1 MALPKVL
8 NGARSIVSFT
18 DSATGLSTP
27 IGIFTSFD
35 YSVGYDATPIFI
47 LGRLTAAEIEYTGVS
62 PVSITA
68 SGWRTIDHG
77 PHVSGKLPKIKD
89 MLTSDYLTF
98 TVMDRLDPTKTVCKI
113 TKVRATGYNTGLSAK
128 GLQSMTLHY
137 LGIFA
142 SLDDDGGTDNEP
154 NLPGGTNDL
163 P

>member
-1 MALPKVL
+1 MAAGKVF
-8 NGARSIVSFT
+8 NGARAIVNFT
-18 DSATGLSTP
+18 DGSGKSTP
-27 IGIFTSFD
+27 IGVFTSFD

-68 SGWRTIDHG
+68 SGWRAIDNG
-77 PHVSGKLPKIKD
+77 PTVAGKLPKIQD

-98 TVMDRLDPTKTVCKI
+98 TVIDRLDSSKTVCRI

-137 LGIFA
+137 LGVFA
-142 SLDDDGGTDNEP
+142 SLDDDGGQDAEP

>member
-1 MALPKVL
+1 MPLPKIM
-8 NGARSIVSFT
+8 NGARAVVNFFDSTTNQSI
-18 DSATGLSTP
+18 P

-68 SGWRTIDHG
+68 SGWRAIDHG
-77 PHVSGKLPKIKD
+77 PHQAGRLPKIHD
-89 MLTSDYLTF
+89 MLTSDYITF
-98 TVMDRLDPTKTVCKI
+98 TVVDRLIPTKTVCRI

-128 GLQSMTLHY
+128 GLQSMTMHY

-142 SLDDDGGTDNEP
+142 SLDDDGGVDSEP
-154 NLPGGTNDL
+154 ANSTDL

>member
-1 MALPKVL
+1 MSGKVF
-8 NGARSIVSFT
+8 NGARALVSFT
-18 DSATGLSTP
+18 DVATGASTA

-68 SGWRTIDHG
+68 SGWRVIDHG
-77 PHVSGKLPKIKD
+77 PHLAGKLPKVAD
-89 MLTSDYLTF
+89 MLTSDYLSF
-98 TVMDRLDPTKTVCKI
+98 TVIDRLDPTKVLCKI

-137 LGIFA
+137 LGILA
-142 SLDDDGGTDNEP
+142 STDDDGGQDAEP
-154 NLPGGTNDL
+154 NPPGGTNDL